1 MNGVFFRKLPFKY
14 IETLLMNTKKQDWE
28 GKSFTYLI
36 KYNDRIKM
44 GYSNQ
49 LYDRFK
55 THYSVYGCA
64 EILRLKEFHTTSME
78 NKNKEFI
85 EKLAKYN
92 NNSYIHDE
100 KTETTIIKTFDN
112 LEQGKFKIL
121 DLD

>member
-1 MNGVFFRKLPFKY
+1 MSIYFRRLPYKY
-14 IETLLMNTKKQDWE
+14 IEPFLMNTRKKDWE
-28 GKSFTYLI
+28 GKSFTYII

-44 GYSNQ
+44 GYRNQ

-64 EILRLKEFHTTSME
+64 QILRLKEFSTTSGDE
-78 NKNKEFI
+78 QNKHFT

-92 NNSYIHDE
+92 NNSYIHDQ
-100 KTETTIIKTFDN
+100 KLETTIVKTFDD

-121 DLD
+121 DMD